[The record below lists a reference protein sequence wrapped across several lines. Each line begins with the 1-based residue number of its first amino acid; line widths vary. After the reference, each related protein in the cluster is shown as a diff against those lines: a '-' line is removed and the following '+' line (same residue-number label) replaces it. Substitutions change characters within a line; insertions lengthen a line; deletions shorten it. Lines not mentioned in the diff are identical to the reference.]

1 MINYYEELSGEEQQ
15 RVKESIQL
23 LYRQTFLLER
33 KYDRK
38 TKRYQINREYHQCS
52 KHLEFIQAYF
62 ALMDIEVVENSQ
74 MGVIY
79 LRGEQ
84 LMGEKMPKLATLYL
98 LVLKLIYDEQ
108 MSTVSTSVN
117 AMTNLSEIH
126 EKLNTYRLLKKQPSN
141 TEIRRSLALL
151 KRYQIVEPLD
161 VLDELDGF
169 SRLVIYPAIHVVLLG
184 GDSSGLKFSVRSR
197 LTNQQTPRIATQRTT
212 RTETIKPLDWKNFF
226 MCVHTPSLL
235 LYKAYTAEL
244 TDVSTAPL
252 KFGIMVASQ
261 FYPLCDSRVVVPKHP
276 HIELHIT
283 IEDILDPIAHH
294 IELQADVGYLIVVRG
309 KRNFGGK
316 SACHR
321 GLQHFRV
328 VTAGIEGA
336 QVLFKVSFPLGAV
349 SVRIDG
355 GAQVVQLHFS
365 AVSDVDASD
374 PH

>member
-1 MINYYEELSGEEQQ
+1 MINYYEEPSGEEQQ

-184 GDSSGLKFSVRSR
+184 DDARALLNTFSEGD
-197 LTNQQTPRIATQRTT
+197 
-212 RTETIKPLDWKNFF
+212 TEDDEPEI
-226 MCVHTPSLL
+226 
-235 LYKAYTAEL
+235 
-244 TDVSTAPL
+244 
-252 KFGIMVASQ
+252 
-261 FYPLCDSRVVVPKHP
+261 
-276 HIELHIT
+276 
-283 IEDILDPIAHH
+283 
-294 IELQADVGYLIVVRG
+294 
-309 KRNFGGK
+309 
-316 SACHR
+316 
-321 GLQHFRV
+321 
-328 VTAGIEGA
+328 
-336 QVLFKVSFPLGAV
+336 
-349 SVRIDG
+349 
-355 GAQVVQLHFS
+355 
-365 AVSDVDASD
+365 
-374 PH
+374 

>member
-38 TKRYQINREYHQCS
+38 TKR
-52 KHLEFIQAYF
+52 
-62 ALMDIEVVENSQ
+62 V
-74 MGVIY
+74 
-79 LRGEQ
+79 
-84 LMGEKMPKLATLYL
+84 TLYL

-184 GDSSGLKFSVRSR
+184 DDARALLNTFSEGD
-197 LTNQQTPRIATQRTT
+197 
-212 RTETIKPLDWKNFF
+212 TEDDEPEI
-226 MCVHTPSLL
+226 
-235 LYKAYTAEL
+235 
-244 TDVSTAPL
+244 
-252 KFGIMVASQ
+252 
-261 FYPLCDSRVVVPKHP
+261 
-276 HIELHIT
+276 
-283 IEDILDPIAHH
+283 
-294 IELQADVGYLIVVRG
+294 
-309 KRNFGGK
+309 
-316 SACHR
+316 
-321 GLQHFRV
+321 
-328 VTAGIEGA
+328 
-336 QVLFKVSFPLGAV
+336 
-349 SVRIDG
+349 
-355 GAQVVQLHFS
+355 
-365 AVSDVDASD
+365 
-374 PH
+374 